1 MVVPVSCPP
10 SLPLLLNP
18 STHSNSCFWL
28 LFLVSSSEAQPAAS
42 PLTLFPPTLYEYVYL
57 ITEWVSGYIMQIV
70 APPLC
75 LYRVGG
81 GAYLEYYVASCTW
94 MAGWLL
100 CFNSCIESYRTGS
113 SSSSMHCKRGW
124 YVVAVAAPPPVTTN
138 YHIEPVSW
146 KTFTRRRRRRLLAK
160 YAERSHMPFYY
171 ECLPIFSAVH
181 PTRWWWLG
189 MEWIDR

>member
-75 LYRVGG
+75 LYR
-81 GAYLEYYVASCTW
+81 AYLEYYVASCTW
-94 MAGWLL
+94 IAGWLL

-113 SSSSMHCKRGW
+113 SSSMHCKRGW
-124 YVVAVAAPPPVTTN
+124 YVVAVAAPPVTTN

-171 ECLPIFSAVH
+171 ECLPICCCCAPDSVVVVGH
-181 PTRWWWLG
+181 E
-189 MEWIDR
+189 MDR